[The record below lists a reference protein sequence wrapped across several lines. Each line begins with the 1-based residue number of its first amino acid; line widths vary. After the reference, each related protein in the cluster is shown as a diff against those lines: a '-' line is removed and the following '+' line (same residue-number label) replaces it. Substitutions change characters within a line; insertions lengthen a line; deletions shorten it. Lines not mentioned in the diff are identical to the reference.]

1 MIGILSGYVPWWG
14 AVLIAVIAA
23 VGGPVAVLLQ
33 SRHQDKVRLSE
44 LRHDAYLR
52 LIEASEIVAFRSTV
66 VGGQRSAGNAIAS
79 SFSDLRKA
87 MIVLLL
93 GTVFDRPLR
102 KRPGI
107 LSMFISSI
115 PTPTPLQDS
124 IDLNSLHMAFEELI
138 KANIGVNLYGSVG
151 AINAAEKLLDDSKNF
166 YKLIQSGN
174 WTWRG
179 LPAADK
185 VTEFRNKMTE
195 STSAFVAVA
204 RSELELKEPKA

>member
-1 MIGILSGYVPWWG
+1 MIGTLSGYVPWWG
-14 AVLIAVIAA
+14 AVSIAVIAA

-33 SRHQDKVRLSE
+33 NRHQDRARLGE
-44 LRHDAYLR
+44 LKHDAYLR

-66 VGGQRSAGNAIAS
+66 VGGQRSAGNAFAS

-93 GTVFDRPLR
+93 GTVFEKPLR

-124 IDLNSLHMAFEELI
+124 MDSMDSNSLHAAFEELI
-138 KANIGVNLYGSVG
+138 KANIGVNLYGSVS
-151 AINAAEKLLDDSKNF
+151 AINAAEKLLDD
-166 YKLIQSGN
+166 
-174 WTWRG
+174 
-179 LPAADK
+179 
-185 VTEFRNKMTE
+185 
-195 STSAFVAVA
+195 
-204 RSELELKEPKA
+204 